1 MEFIKFK
8 NTIKLTIKLKLK
20 INMCCPYIFM
30 LNQNVQ
36 YNMRRQNVL
45 SEKINQPPVYNL
57 KMANN
62 PHIKT

>member
-36 YNMRRQNVL
+36 YNMRR
-45 SEKINQPPVYNL
+45 
-57 KMANN
+57 
-62 PHIKT
+62 